1 MKRRDF
7 LKQAA
12 LVTAAASL
20 EPAAPV
26 DTNSPPKQGRLEK
39 QGHPRRVIVVG
50 AGLAGL
56 AAAYELAEAGHDVTV
71 LEAQTR
77 AGGRAHTL
85 RDPFVDGLY
94 AEEGATSFLDT
105 HHAVLHYATLFE
117 LPLDELLT
125 SGVAIRYFRGRR
137 FRVTE
142 PLSQWPFDLTVRRE
156 AADAK

>member
-20 EPAAPV
+20 ETSARV
-26 DTNSPPKQGRLEK
+26 HTNSPPKQGRLEK
-39 QGHPRRVIVVG
+39 RGHPRRVIVVG

-56 AAAYELAEAGHDVTV
+56 AAAFELTEAGHEVTV

-77 AGGRAHTL
+77 VGGRVHTL

-94 AEEGATSFLDT
+94 AEEGATSFSGHT
-105 HHAVLHYATLFE
+105 SFGASLH
-117 LPLDELLT
+117 
-125 SGVAIRYFRGRR
+125 
-137 FRVTE
+137 
-142 PLSQWPFDLTVRRE
+142 E
-156 AADAK
+156 AL